1 MDYFAAVQ
9 LAEIISTVVY
19 TFVGVT
25 LMWIVWK
32 VLDWM
37 TPFPILKEIEQDQ
50 NVALAIVIGFLFVAI
65 SIIIAAVIL
74 S

>member
-65 SIIIAAVIL
+65 SIIISAVIL

>member
-65 SIIIAAVIL
+65 SVIIAAVIL

>member
-19 TFVGVT
+19 TFVGVS